1 MADDP
6 AQGRSVSPTR
16 TPKKRHSTRLP
27 QRELRTTRRSSGAFK
42 DDVALAR
49 IEGLLNTKM
58 DTLHQENTELQ
69 TTLDNTIRVLREEL
83 AKADN
88 ERIENKDWIGDVMS

>member
-1 MADDP
+1 
-6 AQGRSVSPTR
+6 VSPTH

-27 QRELRTTRRSSGAFK
+27 QRELRTTRRTSGVLEE
-42 DDVALAR
+42 DVVLAR
-49 IEGLLNTKM
+49 IEGSLNTKM
-58 DTLHQENTELQ
+58 DALHQENTELQ

-88 ERIENKDWIGDVMS
+88 ERIENKDRMGDVIS